1 MVFKV
6 FMYMFVIISD
16 VILKLGF
23 FTFYESTLINT
34 WPKTYNDDIHFGS
47 SLNQNNQ
54 NNILQ
59 SPILNDI

>member
-6 FMYMFVIISD
+6 LMHMFVIISD

-34 WPKTYNDDIHFGS
+34 WFKTYNDDIHFGS